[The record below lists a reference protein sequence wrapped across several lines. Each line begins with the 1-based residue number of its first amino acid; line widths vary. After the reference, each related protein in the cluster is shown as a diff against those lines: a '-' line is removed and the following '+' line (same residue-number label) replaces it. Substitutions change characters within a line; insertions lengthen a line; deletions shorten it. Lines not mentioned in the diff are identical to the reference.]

1 MILKA
6 LVDYYDILSEDPESG
21 ISKEGYSKAKIS
33 YALNISIEG
42 KLLEVLP
49 LKQEVQRGK
58 KNVEIPLDDIV
69 PEQIKKTSGIA
80 SNFLCENAPY
90 VLGLFKIEEADGDKE
105 IEKKKDRSSRC
116 FEAFKELHNKIL
128 ENETCNEAK
137 AIVAFVNSWDCLT
150 ALENEALSPY
160 LDELSTGANMVFKLD
175 GGDFIHR
182 NKKIKSV
189 WENYKDNDSEGV
201 KMQCLV
207 TGENTVIEILN
218 PAIRG
223 IRGAQSAG
231 ASLVSFNARAYESYG
246 KDKMQGLNAPIGK
259 KAAFAYGTILKE
271 LVSDRNHSMNL
282 GDATVVYWAQSSK
295 KIYQDIAAIFFEPDD
310 LEDDEGR
317 PKRDPKATKIV
328 GSVFEKISKGISMD
342 GFDGLDEDVSFY
354 VLGISPNAAR
364 LSIRFFI
371 KDSFGEFMKKIT
383 KHYEDMRIEKEYK
396 DNKDY
401 ISLWRI
407 LNQTV
412 SPNAKEKSSSPLLSG
427 SVLRSI
433 IEGRP
438 YPESLFSQVIIRIR
452 AERNIN
458 YEKVAIIKAY
468 LLRKNKYTEVLT
480 MSLNQE
486 SENAAYI
493 LGRLFAVL
501 EKVQSDANGSSTI
514 KDRYFSSASAT
525 PSVVF
530 PVLLKTAQHHISKAK
545 NGGYMEKHISEIME
559 KIDIMSNPI
568 PSNLSLEEQG
578 VFVLGYYHQRNNLYK
593 KKEDKVAE

>member
-6 LVDYYDILSEDPESG
+6 LVDYYDILSEDPDSG

-33 YALNISIEG
+33 YALNISKEG
-42 KLLEVLP
+42 ELLEVLP

-58 KNVEIPLDDIV
+58 KKVEIPLEDIV
-69 PEQIKKTSGIA
+69 PEQIKKTVGIA
-80 SNFLCENAPY
+80 SNFLCENASY
-90 VLGLFKIEEADGDKE
+90 TLGLFKIEDADNDKE
-105 IEKKKDRSSRC
+105 REKKKDRSAKC
-116 FEAFKELHNKIL
+116 FEAFRELHNKIL
-128 ENETCNEAK
+128 ENETCEEAK
-137 AIVAFVNSWDCLT
+137 AAVAFVNSWDYSN
-150 ALENEALSPY
+150 AIENEALSPY
-160 LDELSTGANMVFKLD
+160 LDELLTGANMVFKLD

-182 NKKIKSV
+182 NKKIKSA
-189 WENYKDNDSEGV
+189 WENYKDNDSDGV

-207 TGENTVIEILN
+207 TGENTVIERLN

-246 KDKMQGLNAPIGK
+246 KDKSQGLNAPIGK
-259 KAAFAYGTILKE
+259 RAAFAYGTILKE

-282 GDATVVYWAQSSK
+282 GDATVVYWGQSSK
-295 KIYQDIAAIFFEPDD
+295 KIYQDIAALFFEPDD
-310 LEDDEGR
+310 IEEGEGR
-317 PKRDPKATKIV
+317 PKRDPEATKVV
-328 GSVFEKISKGISMD
+328 GSVFEKISNGIAMD
-342 GFDGLDEDVSFY
+342 GFDGLDEGVSFY

-371 KDSFGEFMKKIT
+371 QDSFGGFVKKIT

-396 DNKDY
+396 DNKEY

-427 SVLRSI
+427 AVLRSI

-458 YEKVAIIKAY
+458 YEKAAIIKAY

-486 SENAAYI
+486 SENAAYL

-514 KDRYFSSASAT
+514 KDRYFSSASST

-545 NGGYMEKHISEIME
+545 NGTYMEKHVSEIIE
-559 KIDIMSNPI
+559 KMDIVSNPI

-578 VFVLGYYHQRNNLYK
+578 VFILGYYHQRNNLYK
-593 KKEDKVAE
+593 KKEEKAAE

>member
-1 MILKA
+1 MILQA
-6 LVDYYDILSEDPESG
+6 LVNYYDILSEDPESG

-33 YALNISIEG
+33 YALNISKEG
-42 KLLEVLP
+42 NLLEVLP
-49 LKQEVQRGK
+49 LKQEVQKGK
-58 KNVEIPLDDIV
+58 KKVEIPLEDIV
-69 PEQIKKTSGIA
+69 PEQIKKTVGIA
-80 SNFLCENAPY
+80 SNFLCENASY
-90 VLGLFKIEEADGDKE
+90 TLGLYKIEEADSDKE
-105 IEKKKDRSSRC
+105 KEKKKYRSLKC
-116 FEAFKELHNKIL
+116 FEAFRELHSKIL
-128 ENETCNEAK
+128 ENETCEESRAV
-137 AIVAFVNSWDCLT
+137 IAFVNSWDCST
-150 ALENEALSPY
+150 ALENEVLSPY
-160 LDELSTGANMVFKLD
+160 LEELLKGVNVVLKLD
-175 GGDFIHR
+175 GGDFIHK
-182 NKKIKSV
+182 NKKIQSA
-189 WENYKDNDSEGV
+189 WEKYKDNDSDGI

-207 TGENTVIEILN
+207 TGENTVIERLN

-231 ASLVSFNARAYESYG
+231 ASLVSFNATAYESYG

-259 KAAFAYGTILKE
+259 KAAFAYGTVLKE
-271 LVSDRNHSMNL
+271 LVSDRNHSINL
-282 GDATVVYWAQSSK
+282 GDATVVYWAQSTK
-295 KIYQDIAAIFFEPDD
+295 KVYSDIAALFFEPDD
-310 LEDDEGR
+310 LEEGEER
-317 PKRDPKATKIV
+317 PKRDLDASKIV
-328 GSVFEKISKGISMD
+328 GSVFEKISNGIAMD
-342 GFDGLDEDVSFY
+342 GFEGLDGDVSFY
-354 VLGISPNAAR
+354 VIGISPNAAR

-371 KDSFGEFMKKIT
+371 QDSFGGFVKKIT

-438 YPESLFSQVIIRIR
+438 YPESLFSQIIIRIR

-458 YEKVAIIKAY
+458 YEKAAIIKAY

-486 SENAAYI
+486 SENVSYL

-501 EKVQSDANGSSTI
+501 EKVQIDANGSSTI
-514 KDRYFSSASAT
+514 KDRYFSSASST

-530 PVLLKTAQHHISKAK
+530 PVLLKTAQHHISKSK

-559 KIDIMSNPI
+559 KMDIISNPI

-578 VFVLGYYHQRNNLYK
+578 VFILGYYHQRNNLYK
-593 KKEDKVAE
+593 KKEEKAAE